1 MNVQETAEAVIS
13 AINANDWQTVASYL
27 ADDFQFSGP
36 VPEPLGAAEWIGTN
50 MTLNAGMPDM
60 SFNVQIVE
68 IDGNIVRT
76 VDQMT
81 GTHTDDLDLTQ
92 MGIGVIPA
100 TGNAISLPAENG
112 AAEVVDG
119 KLVSL
124 HLDTPPGGGMFGMLA
139 QLGVELPPT

>member
-1 MNVQETAEAVIS
+1 MNVQETAEAVVS
-13 AINANDWQTVASYL
+13 AINANDWETVASYL

-36 VPEPLGAAEWIGTN
+36 VPEPIGPAEWIGTN
-50 MTLNAGMPDM
+50 MALNAGMPDM
-60 SFNVQIVE
+60 AFNVQIVGVE
-68 IDGNIVRT
+68 GNTIRT
-76 VDQMT
+76 VSQMT
-81 GTHTDDLDLTQ
+81 GTHTADLDLTQ

-112 AAEVVDG
+112 ASEVVDG